1 MTWMVIFTDRFND
14 WYQQQPEGLQDR
26 IAALLWNLRYSGPL
40 VGRPLVDTVKGS
52 RYPNLKELRVQYGGE
67 PWRVFF
73 AFDAERQAVVLCAGN
88 KRSQKHFYDALIRQA
103 EEEFFLHVQAMERR
117 NENY

>member
-1 MTWMVIFTDRFND
+1 MAWTVIFTDRFND

-26 IAALLWNLRYSGPL
+26 IAALLWTLRCSGPL

-67 PWRVFF
+67 PWRIFF
-73 AFDAERQAVVLCAGN
+73 AFDAARQAVVLCGGN
-88 KRSQKHFYDALIRQA
+88 KRSQKLFYDALIRQA
-103 EEEFFLHVQAMERR
+103 EEEFFLHVRAMEKQ
-117 NENY
+117 NENS

>member
-1 MTWMVIFTDRFND
+1 MAWTVIFTDRFND

-26 IAALLWNLRYSGPL
+26 IAALLWNLHYSGPL

-67 PWRVFF
+67 PWRIFLRLTLNVRPLCS
-73 AFDAERQAVVLCAGN
+73 AQAINEA
-88 KRSQKHFYDALIRQA
+88 
-103 EEEFFLHVQAMERR
+103 R
-117 NENY
+117 NIFMTP